1 MKNRIYNLIIIIFTL
16 FISTTSVFGFS
27 FRNMTLDFIHI
38 SDTHITDRDDT
49 SYKAL
54 GSSKELLK
62 DAINQI
68 NDIEG
73 LDFVLF
79 TGDLVDYATKENY
92 YNYYY
97 LLTKLKYP
105 SLNTFGNHDF
115 WGMTKEEALEEV
127 KKYNPSYSFSDS
139 YYAFSP
145 KTDYRIIILDATIK
159 DRKTSNGELPPEQL
173 EFLDNELSQSQDK
186 IVVIALHHPPVE
198 PFVANE
204 HALLN
209 AKEFNDI
216 LLKYKNPIVVLSG
229 HYHAAK
235 IRRIGNITY
244 VSTPSTVTYP
254 MAFRHI
260 KIVNFKDRVQ
270 FDFNFIQTK
279 LDDVLEQNRQN
290 VISYA
295 TLAGNEKDRELSFVY
310 YKKHPKS
317 ARYKKNKIKN
327 AQKTTKASKRE
338 LKKLS
343 TPKKDEPKLK
353 EKKIKEPKVKEP
365 KIKEP
370 KVKEQKVKPIANK
383 EPKIKEPRAKKVKE
397 VKPKEPK
404 VKKIKEPKVKKVK
417 EVKPK
422 EQKVKSKKAK
432 KAKNEQ

>member
-1 MKNRIYNLIIIIFTL
+1 MNNRIHNLIIIIFTL
-16 FISTTSVFGFS
+16 FAMASSAFGFS
-27 FRNMTLDFIHI
+27 FRNMTLDFIHM
-38 SDTHITDRDDT
+38 SDTHITDSEDT
-49 SYKAL
+49 SYKAV
-54 GSSKELLK
+54 GSSKDLLG

-115 WGMTKEEALEEV
+115 WGMTKEEALAEV
-127 KKYNPSYSFSDS
+127 KKYNPSYTFSDT

-173 EFLDNELSQSQDK
+173 EFLDNELAQAKDK

-198 PFVANE
+198 PFVASE

-209 AKEFNDI
+209 AKEFNNI
-216 LLKYKNPIVVLSG
+216 LLKYKNPIVVLTG

-235 IRRIGNITY
+235 IRRIGNIIY
-244 VSTPSTVTYP
+244 VSTPSMVTYP

-270 FDFNFIQTK
+270 FDFNFIQTR
-279 LDDVLEQNRQN
+279 LDDVLEKNRQN

-317 ARYKKNKIKN
+317 IHYKKNKIKN
-327 AQKTTKASKRE
+327 AAKTSKTSSRE
-338 LKKLS
+338 VKKLTS
-343 TPKKDEPKLK
+343 PKKVKQN
-353 EKKIKEPKVKEP
+353 KIKEPKVKENKVKQP
-365 KIKEP
+365 KVKEP
-370 KVKEQKVKPIANK
+370 KVKEHKVKEIK
-383 EPKIKEPRAKKVKE
+383 VKEPRV
-397 VKPKEPK
+397 
-404 VKKIKEPKVKKVK
+404 KEPKVKKVSTK
-417 EVKPK
+417 EPKLKQKSQKELRVKKEKIKKVKKPK
-422 EQKVKSKKAK
+422 TSKESK
-432 KAKNEQ
+432 